1 VSRRFSNFMRELEE
15 ETRREGPEA
24 IAEAEAF
31 RAHFRLARELIER
44 RRMLGL
50 TQRELAKR
58 SGVQQSEISRIEQ
71 GGANPTFQTMYV
83 LARSLGAEFRLVNV
97 AASRR
102 APRRRGTRLSARR
115 AAARRAR

>member
-1 VSRRFSNFMRELEE
+1 VSHRFSDFMRELEE

-24 IAEAEAF
+24 VAEAEAL
-31 RAHFRLARELIER
+31 RAHFRLARELAER
-44 RRMLGL
+44 RQTLGL

-71 GGANPTFQTMYV
+71 GNANPTFQTIHV
-83 LARSLGAEFRLVNV
+83 LARTLGAEFRLVKMG
-97 AASRR
+97 SRR
-102 APRRRGTRLSARR
+102 APHRGTRVLARR

>member
-1 VSRRFSNFMRELEE
+1 VSRRFSDFMRELEE
-15 ETRREGPEA
+15 ETGREGPDA

-44 RRMLGL
+44 RRMVGL

-71 GGANPTFQTMYV
+71 GDANPTFQTMHV
-83 LARSLGAEFRLVNV
+83 LARSLGAEFRLVN
-97 AASRR
+97 AGSPR

-115 AAARRAR
+115 AAARRTR